1 VRPGRTGWVR
11 LHLVPQGDARR
22 LPPRDYRVSG
32 AWPEAVLMDHHGA
45 RVAQALAARLQVA
58 IEERGW
64 SVAELSRRSGV
75 ARYTIAKALAGE
87 AWPDLLTIAHLERA
101 LGADLWP
108 GRDV

>member
-1 VRPGRTGWVR
+1 MT
-11 LHLVPQGDARR
+11 
-22 LPPRDYRVSG
+22 
-32 AWPEAVLMDHHGA
+32 EHHGA
-45 RVAQALAARLQVA
+45 RVAQALARRLQAA
-58 IEERGW
+58 IDAQGW

-87 AWPDLLTIAHLERA
+87 AWPDLLTIANLERA